1 MRSEEFSDFPPY
13 YLIYVHLFPYFNCCF
28 LSQNCKSCFISCVV
42 ANAVK
47 RTKWSALK
55 ISQNL
60 SLVSEVWVLI
70 YLFFNM
76 GDNVKCLRKAND
88 NLKRQM
94 QDLATDFQ
102 TFKNK
107 MAEKNDAAIASLSTE
122 NDVQYLSDGYDALVQ
137 YKTNMVEDLQNLSWR
152 MYVFCIN
159 RSPIQS
165 SS

>member
-1 MRSEEFSDFPPY
+1 MKYKGREGWERAWNFKCMQRSLNLYVEKRGILRFPS
-13 YLIYVHLFPYFNCCF
+13 LLFNLCTPIPYFNCCF

-60 SLVSEVWVLI
+60 LLVSQVWVLI

-107 MAEKNDAAIASLSTE
+107 MAE
-122 NDVQYLSDGYDALVQ
+122 
-137 YKTNMVEDLQNLSWR
+137 
-152 MYVFCIN
+152 
-159 RSPIQS
+159 
-165 SS
+165 

>member
-1 MRSEEFSDFPPY
+1 
-13 YLIYVHLFPYFNCCF
+13 
-28 LSQNCKSCFISCVV
+28 
-42 ANAVK
+42 
-47 RTKWSALK
+47 
-55 ISQNL
+55 
-60 SLVSEVWVLI
+60 
-70 YLFFNM
+70 M

-137 YKTNMVEDLQNLSWR
+137 YKTNMVEDSQNLSWR

>member
-1 MRSEEFSDFPPY
+1 
-13 YLIYVHLFPYFNCCF
+13 
-28 LSQNCKSCFISCVV
+28 
-42 ANAVK
+42 
-47 RTKWSALK
+47 
-55 ISQNL
+55 
-60 SLVSEVWVLI
+60 
-70 YLFFNM
+70 M

-122 NDVQYLSDGYDALVQ
+122 NDVQYLSGGYDALVQ

-152 MYVFCIN
+152 LDILTENVTRTDKAIDEMLFYSYQCNIKIVGVPHISEIESSEETVELCVKLKSWLYFSWSVLTISIN
-159 RSPIQS
+159 S
-165 SS
+165 SCTFNILN